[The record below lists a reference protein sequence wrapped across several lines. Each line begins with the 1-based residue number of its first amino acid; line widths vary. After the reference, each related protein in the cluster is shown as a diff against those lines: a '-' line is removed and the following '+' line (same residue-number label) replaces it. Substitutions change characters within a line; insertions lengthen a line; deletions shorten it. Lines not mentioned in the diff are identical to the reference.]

1 MKGGT
6 NMGGSLAIGF
16 ISLVLMIGVILL
28 IREIVM
34 WYWKINDIVYQL
46 EQQSKLLERI
56 SEQLKSK

>member
-6 NMGGSLAIGF
+6 NMGGSLVIGF